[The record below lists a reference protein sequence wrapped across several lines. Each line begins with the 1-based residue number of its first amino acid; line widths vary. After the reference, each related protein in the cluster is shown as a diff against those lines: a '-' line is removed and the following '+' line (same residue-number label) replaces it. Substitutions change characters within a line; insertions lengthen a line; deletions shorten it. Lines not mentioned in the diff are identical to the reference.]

1 VRENMKFIK
10 ILVIAVLAV
19 ALSACGDHGYEGTYQ
34 SEVTSKG
41 FGSMAGM
48 MPKTTLTIGS
58 DYIEQNGKRV
68 EMDEIFV
75 RVNNDRQYLVFKSS
89 TNREEAMEIFDD
101 GSLGQDLGM
110 AKIKFVPVD

>member
-1 VRENMKFIK
+1 MKFIK
-10 ILVIAVLAV
+10 VLVIAALV
-19 ALSACGDHGYEGTYQ
+19 ATLSACGGHGYEGTYK

-48 MPKTTLTIGS
+48 MPNMTLTIGS
-58 DYIEQNGKRV
+58 GYVEQDGKRV

-75 RVNNDRQYLVFKSS
+75 RENNGRQYLVFKSEN
-89 TNREEAMEIFDD
+89 NREEAMEIFDD

-110 AKIKFVPVD
+110 AKIKFVLVN